1 MVVRDS
7 HGAPPFH
14 VPSVKCNVPREKSTR
29 VISVPRSV
37 HRLQDTSHFPFLLL
51 RPWHAFFFVFS
62 SPLFPSC
69 RVFRII
75 RSMDT
80 FRRDRFLRVQILSDR
95 CLTRS
100 SSKGINPC
108 GRIFETLND
117 FFLPVI
123 SLLSPFFHRTTL

>member
-37 HRLQDTSHFPFLLL
+37 HRLRDTSHFPFLLL
-51 RPWHAFFFVFS
+51 RPWHAFFFVFFLAPFPFVS
-62 SPLFPSC
+62 SISYYSL
-69 RVFRII
+69 
-75 RSMDT
+75 
-80 FRRDRFLRVQILSDR
+80 DRYVCLLRVQFLSDR
-95 CLTRS
+95 CLMRS
-100 SSKGINPC
+100 SSKEINAR

-117 FFLPVI
+117 FFLPAL